1 MSFLQN
7 VILVDVTMNPLRFK
21 VKSFVA
27 VQYRGLRFGNYRA
40 EKGCMESRVFVAG
53 GCTTYN
59 SFKIIVIARS
69 FTAGLMVK

>member
-40 EKGCMESRVFVAG
+40 EKGCMESRLLLAG
-53 GCTTYN
+53 G
-59 SFKIIVIARS
+59 
-69 FTAGLMVK
+69 